1 MSQRT
6 ILTWVTSTQITV
18 WFGLREIG
26 NNSIAKR
33 FGGWTW
39 RFTDN
44 LEVANKK
51 TNLALEKFR
60 KSETIK
66 EMLGLNF
73 QPITLA
79 HSHEKLSHS
88 FPTNKNTKKK
98 YPSQQVLKRKKKK
111 KTRCFCLRTFCQLPL
126 RHSKWETLQQRH
138 NWTAVSLMRYT
149 RQRMLSTLVPCV
161 SDCEK
166 IKTINKIDEHFVGML
181 QIGKMIMYHLY
192 FSNNWF
198 SAT

>member
-1 MSQRT
+1 M
-6 ILTWVTSTQITV
+6 
-18 WFGLREIG
+18 
-26 NNSIAKR
+26 
-33 FGGWTW
+33 
-39 RFTDN
+39 
-44 LEVANKK
+44 ANKK

-73 QPITLA
+73 QPITLT

-88 FPTNKNTKKK
+88 FPTNKNISKISITT
-98 YPSQQVLKRKKKK
+98 SIKRKNRKS
-111 KTRCFCLRTFCQLPL
+111 CFCLRTFCQLPL
-126 RHSKWETLQQRH
+126 HHNKWGTLQQRH

-149 RQRMLSTLVPCV
+149 RQRMLSTLLPCV

-166 IKTINKIDEHFVGML
+166 IKTINKIDEHFVLRWML
-181 QIGKMIMYHLY
+181 QIGKMVMYHLY
-192 FSNNWF
+192 FCKNWF

>member
-1 MSQRT
+1 MF
-6 ILTWVTSTQITV
+6 L
-18 WFGLREIG
+18 
-26 NNSIAKR
+26 
-33 FGGWTW
+33 GWTW

-73 QPITLA
+73 QPITLT
-79 HSHEKLSHS
+79 HSHEELSHS
-88 FPTNKNTKKK
+88 FPTNKNINK
-98 YPSQQVLKRKKKK
+98 YPSQQVFKRKNRKS
-111 KTRCFCLRTFCQLPL
+111 CFCLRTFCQLPL
-126 RHSKWETLQQRH
+126 HHNKWGTLQQRY

-166 IKTINKIDEHFVGML
+166 IETIHKINEHFVLRWIL
-181 QIGKMIMYHLY
+181 QIGKMIMHHLY
-192 FSNNWF
+192 FFNNWF

>member
-98 YPSQQVLKRKKKK
+98 NIHRSKYLKEKKKRKRDVFVYEPSVNSHCATVSEK
-111 KTRCFCLRTFCQLPL
+111 RCSSDTIGQQYLWWGILVNVCFPL
-126 RHSKWETLQQRH
+126 LFHVFQTVKR
-138 NWTAVSLMRYT
+138 
-149 RQRMLSTLVPCV
+149 
-161 SDCEK
+161 
-166 IKTINKIDEHFVGML
+166 
-181 QIGKMIMYHLY
+181 
-192 FSNNWF
+192 
-198 SAT
+198 